1 MNVIAQETEK
11 VTLERLRKN
20 FEVKGYQ
27 FIEKPTGDQVP
38 DFLRG
43 YIPDALALGPNENIV
58 IEVKRRRARASDIT
72 LAHLAQRVSAQDGWR
87 FIVIYPGEDA
97 GDAVKLKRAGRTEID
112 QALNDARSLEAS
124 GFHRHAFVA
133 IWSILEALARRL
145 HLEGKTSLFGPLSP
159 IQVVQR
165 LAMDGYVGSEDA
177 KRLQRL
183 ISLRNLA
190 VHGDL
195 NVDVSSEDIAFI
207 LKRAEEIFEALSA

>member
-1 MNVIAQETEK
+1 
-11 VTLERLRKN
+11 
-20 FEVKGYQ
+20 
-27 FIEKPTGDQVP
+27 VP

-43 YIPDALALGPNENIV
+43 YTPDALALGPSENVV

-87 FIVIYPGEDA
+87 FIVIYPGEDEDE
-97 GDAVKLKRAGRTEID
+97 GDAVKLKRAGKTEID

-124 GFHRHAFVA
+124 GFRRHAFVA

-145 HLEGKTSLFGPLSP
+145 YSEDKTSLSGPLSP
-159 IQVVQR
+159 IQVIQR
-165 LAMDGYVGSEDA
+165 LTMDGYVGSEDA

-195 NVDVSSEDIAFI
+195 NVDVSSEDIACI
-207 LKRAEEIFEALSA
+207 LNRAEEISEALSA

>member
-11 VTLERLRKN
+11 VTLEHLRKN

-27 FIEKPTGDQVP
+27 FIENPTGSQVP

-43 YIPDALALGPNENIV
+43 YRPDALALGPNENVV
-58 IEVKRRRARASDIT
+58 IEVKQRKARASDVT

-87 FIVIYPGEDA
+87 FIVVYSGEDE
-97 GDAVKLKRAGRTEID
+97 GDAVKLKRAGKIEID
-112 QALNDARSLEAS
+112 QALNDARSLEAF

-145 HLEGKTSLFGPLSP
+145 YSEDKTSLFGPLSP
-159 IQVVQR
+159 IQVIQR

-177 KRLQRL
+177 KRLQHL

-190 VHGDL
+190 VHGEL
-195 NVDVSSEDIAFI
+195 NVNVPSEDIAFI
-207 LKRAEEIFEALSA
+207 LKRAEEISETL